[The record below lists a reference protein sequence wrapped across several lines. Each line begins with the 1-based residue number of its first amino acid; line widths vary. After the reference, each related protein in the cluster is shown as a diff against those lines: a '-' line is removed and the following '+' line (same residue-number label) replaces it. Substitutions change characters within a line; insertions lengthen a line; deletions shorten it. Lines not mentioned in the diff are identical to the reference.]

1 MSVAGLLKRVEKLE
15 KQVRRAASACGIFP
29 AECICFPPSHNERPV
44 FGFYVLREIAF
55 KVKCPLHGDR
65 FTADRLFLYVP
76 KWLRERDVLRRRD
89 LSPQFQKAWAA
100 SFPPDLWPDPHE
112 EVEEGEDT
120 FLLLKDGSRLLVY
133 RPNYGSAKRVAEI
146 SGLEDP
152 V

>member
-1 MSVAGLLKRVEKLE
+1 MSVAGLLKRAKKLE
-15 KQVRRAASACGIFP
+15 KQVRKNAVACGIFP
-29 AECICFPPSHNERPV
+29 AECICFPANESG
-44 FGFYVLREIAF
+44 GFAFPLLQQIAF
-55 KVKCPLHGDR
+55 EVKCPQHGDR
-65 FTADRLFLYVP
+65 FAPTMHIYVP
-76 KWLRERDVLRRRD
+76 KWLRETDHLRRWD

-146 SGLEDP
+146 SGLEGP